1 MKVLNFGSLNIDYV
15 YRVDHILVKGETE
28 SSFSRNIFAGGKGL
42 NQSVALGR
50 AGVNVYHAG
59 CIGEDGRF
67 MVELLNEAGVD
78 TRFVKILTDSPSGH
92 TVIQNDK
99 EGDNC
104 ILLYGGANV
113 LVTKEQVDETLKEFS
128 AGDYLVLQ
136 NEISELPY
144 IIEKAHEKGMV
155 IVLNPAPMNENI
167 QRLELSYV
175 DYFIL
180 NEIEAAQLTS
190 RSSGTASE
198 PSEEELVRALRKEFP
213 SAKAVLTLGA
223 AGSVYF
229 DDSQTIRQGIYEVK
243 PVDTTAAGD
252 TFTGYFLAGITEGKP
267 IKEALDMAA
276 KASSITVTRPGAA
289 PSIPLRSELQEA

>member
-1 MKVLNFGSLNIDYV
+1 M
-15 YRVDHILVKGETE
+15 
-28 SSFSRNIFAGGKGL
+28 
-42 NQSVALGR
+42 ALGR

-78 TRFVKILTDSPSGH
+78 TRFVKVLTDSPSGH

-104 ILLYGGANV
+104 ILLFGGANIR
-113 LVTKEQVDETLKEFS
+113 VTKEQVDETLKEFD

-180 NEIEAAQLTS
+180 NEIEAAQLTAK
-190 RSSGTASE
+190 SSDITRQ
-198 PSEEELVRALRKEFP
+198 PDEEELVNALRKEFP
-213 SAKAVLTLGA
+213 SANTVLTLGA
-223 AGSVYF
+223 AGSVYI
-229 DDSQTIRQGIYEVK
+229 DEKETIRQGIYEVK

-252 TFTGYFLAGITEGKP
+252 TFTGYFLAGMTEGKP
-267 IKEALDMAA
+267 VKEALDMAA

-289 PSIPLRSELQEA
+289 PSIPLRSELR

>member
-15 YRVDHILVKGETE
+15 YKVDHILLKGETE
-28 SSFSRNIFAGGKGL
+28 SSSSRNIFAGGKGL

-50 AGVNVYHAG
+50 AGVPTWHAG

-67 MVELLNEAGVD
+67 MVALLNEAGVNSD
-78 TRFVKILTDSPSGH
+78 FVKILTESPSGH

-113 LVTKEQVDETLKEFS
+113 LVTKEQVDETLKNFE

-144 IIEKAHEKGMV
+144 IIERAHAIGMI

-167 QRLELSYV
+167 DRLNLSYV

-180 NEIEAAQLTS
+180 NEIEAGQLTGV
-190 RSSGTASE
+190 SSKNPDGKVN
-198 PSEEELVRALRKEFP
+198 EEGLIAGLREKFP
-213 SAKAVLTLGA
+213 AAKVVLTLGA

-229 DDSQTIRQGIYEVK
+229 DEKETVKQGIYPVK
-243 PVDTTAAGD
+243 AEDTTAAGD
-252 TFTGYFLAGITEGKP
+252 TFTGYFLAGITEGKTVA
-267 IKEALDMAA
+267 ESLDMAA

-289 PSIPLRSELQEA
+289 PSIPLRREVP

>member
-78 TRFVKILTDSPSGH
+78 TRFVKVLTDSPSGH

-104 ILLYGGANV
+104 ILLFGGANIR
-113 LVTKEQVDETLKEFS
+113 VTKEQVDETLKEFD

-180 NEIEAAQLTS
+180 NEIEAAQLTAK
-190 RSSGTASE
+190 SSDITRQ
-198 PSEEELVRALRKEFP
+198 PDEEELVNALRKEFP
-213 SAKAVLTLGA
+213 SAKTVLTLGA
-223 AGSVYF
+223 AGSVYI
-229 DDSQTIRQGIYEVK
+229 DDKDTIRQGIYEVK

-252 TFTGYFLAGITEGKP
+252 TFTGYFLAGMTEGKP
-267 IKEALDMAA
+267 VKEALDMAA

-289 PSIPLRSELQEA
+289 PSIPLRSELR

>member
-78 TRFVKILTDSPSGH
+78 TRFVKVLTDSPSGH

-104 ILLYGGANV
+104 ILLYGGANIR
-113 LVTKEQVDETLKEFS
+113 VTKEQVDETLKEFD

-180 NEIEAAQLTS
+180 NEIEAAQLTA
-190 RSSGTASE
+190 RSSDITRQ
-198 PSEEELVRALRKEFP
+198 PDEEELVNALRKEFP
-213 SAKAVLTLGA
+213 SAKTVLTLGA
-223 AGSVYF
+223 AGSVYI
-229 DDSQTIRQGIYEVK
+229 DNKETIRQGIYEVK

-252 TFTGYFLAGITEGKP
+252 TFTGYFLAGMTEGKP
-267 IKEALDMAA
+267 VKEALDMAA

-289 PSIPLRSELQEA
+289 PSIPLRSELR

>member
-78 TRFVKILTDSPSGH
+78 TRFVKVLTDSPSGH

-104 ILLYGGANV
+104 ILLFGGANIR
-113 LVTKEQVDETLKEFS
+113 VTKEQVDETLKEFD

-180 NEIEAAQLTS
+180 NEIEAAQLTA
-190 RSSGTASE
+190 RSSDITRQ
-198 PSEEELVRALRKEFP
+198 PDEEELVNALRKEFP
-213 SAKAVLTLGA
+213 SAKTVLTLGA
-223 AGSVYF
+223 SGSVYI
-229 DDSQTIRQGIYEVK
+229 DEKETIRQGIYEVK

-252 TFTGYFLAGITEGKP
+252 TFTGYFLAGMTEGKP
-267 IKEALDMAA
+267 VKEALDMAA

-289 PSIPLRSELQEA
+289 PSIPLRSELR

>member
-78 TRFVKILTDSPSGH
+78 TRFVKVLTDSPSGH

-104 ILLYGGANV
+104 ILLYGGANIR
-113 LVTKEQVDETLKEFS
+113 VTKEQVD
-128 AGDYLVLQ
+128 ALQ
-136 NEISELPY
+136 P
-144 IIEKAHEKGMV
+144 
-155 IVLNPAPMNENI
+155 
-167 QRLELSYV
+167 
-175 DYFIL
+175 
-180 NEIEAAQLTS
+180 
-190 RSSGTASE
+190 
-198 PSEEELVRALRKEFP
+198 
-213 SAKAVLTLGA
+213 
-223 AGSVYF
+223 
-229 DDSQTIRQGIYEVK
+229 
-243 PVDTTAAGD
+243 
-252 TFTGYFLAGITEGKP
+252 
-267 IKEALDMAA
+267 
-276 KASSITVTRPGAA
+276 
-289 PSIPLRSELQEA
+289 

>member
-1 MKVLNFGSLNIDYV
+1 MRVLNFGSLNIDYV

-50 AGVNVYHAG
+50 AGVNVFHAG

-78 TRFVKILTDSPSGH
+78 TRFIKVLTDSPSGH

-104 ILLYGGANV
+104 ILLYGGANIR
-113 LVTKEQVDETLKEFS
+113 VTKEQVDETLSEFI

-144 IIEKAHEKGMV
+144 IIEKASEKGMV

-167 QRLELSYV
+167 QRLELSHV

-180 NEIEAAQLTS
+180 NEIEAAQLTAG
-190 RSSGTASE
+190 SSDKPSSE
-198 PSEEELVRALRKEFP
+198 PGEAELVNALGKEFP
-213 SAKAVLTLGA
+213 SARIVLTLGA

-229 DDSQTIRQGIYEVK
+229 DGKEIIRQGIYEVK
-243 PVDTTAAGD
+243 AVDTTAAGD
-252 TFTGYFLAGITEGKP
+252 TFAGYFLAGITEGKP
-267 IKEALDMAA
+267 VKEALDMAA

-289 PSIPLRSELQEA
+289 PSIPLRNEL

>member
-78 TRFVKILTDSPSGH
+78 TRFVKVLTDSPSGH

-104 ILLYGGANV
+104 ILLYGGANIR
-113 LVTKEQVDETLKEFS
+113 VTKEQVDETLKEFD

-180 NEIEAAQLTS
+180 NEIEAAQLTAK
-190 RSSGTASE
+190 SSDITRQ
-198 PSEEELVRALRKEFP
+198 PDEEELVNALRKEFP
-213 SAKAVLTLGA
+213 SAKTVLTLGA
-223 AGSVYF
+223 AGSVYI
-229 DDSQTIRQGIYEVK
+229 DDKETIRQGIYEVK

-252 TFTGYFLAGITEGKP
+252 TFTGYFLAGMTEGKP
-267 IKEALDMAA
+267 VKEALDMAA

-289 PSIPLRSELQEA
+289 PSIPLRSELR

>member
-1 MKVLNFGSLNIDYV
+1 M
-15 YRVDHILVKGETE
+15 
-28 SSFSRNIFAGGKGL
+28 
-42 NQSVALGR
+42 ALGR

-78 TRFVKILTDSPSGH
+78 TRFVKVLTDSPSGH

-104 ILLYGGANV
+104 ILLYGGANIR
-113 LVTKEQVDETLKEFS
+113 VTKEQVDETLKEFD

-180 NEIEAAQLTS
+180 NEIEAAQLTA
-190 RSSGTASE
+190 RSSDITRQ
-198 PSEEELVRALRKEFP
+198 PDEEELVNALRKEFP
-213 SAKAVLTLGA
+213 SAKTVLTLGA
-223 AGSVYF
+223 AGSVYI
-229 DDSQTIRQGIYEVK
+229 DDKETIRQGIYEVK

-252 TFTGYFLAGITEGKP
+252 TFTGYFLAGMTEGKP
-267 IKEALDMAA
+267 VKEALDMAA

-289 PSIPLRSELQEA
+289 PSIPLRSELR

>member
-78 TRFVKILTDSPSGH
+78 TRFVKVLTDSPSGH

-104 ILLYGGANV
+104 ILLYGGANIR
-113 LVTKEQVDETLKEFS
+113 VTKEQVDETLKEFD

-180 NEIEAAQLTS
+180 NEIEAAQLTA
-190 RSSGTASE
+190 RSSDITRQ
-198 PSEEELVRALRKEFP
+198 PDEEELVNALRKEFP
-213 SAKAVLTLGA
+213 SAKTVLTLGA
-223 AGSVYF
+223 AGSVYI
-229 DDSQTIRQGIYEVK
+229 DDKDTIRQGIYEVK

-252 TFTGYFLAGITEGKP
+252 TFTGYFLAGMTEGKP
-267 IKEALDMAA
+267 VKEALDMAA

-289 PSIPLRSELQEA
+289 PSIPLRSELR

>member
-78 TRFVKILTDSPSGH
+78 TRFVKVLTDSPSGH

-104 ILLYGGANV
+104 ILLYGGANIR
-113 LVTKEQVDETLKEFS
+113 VTKEQVDETLKGFD

-180 NEIEAAQLTS
+180 NEIEAAQLTA
-190 RSSGTASE
+190 RSSDITRQ
-198 PSEEELVRALRKEFP
+198 PDEEELVNALRKEFP
-213 SAKAVLTLGA
+213 SAKTVLTLGA
-223 AGSVYF
+223 AGSVYI
-229 DDSQTIRQGIYEVK
+229 DDKETIRQGIYEVK

-252 TFTGYFLAGITEGKP
+252 TFTGYFLAGMTEGKP
-267 IKEALDMAA
+267 VKEALDMAA

-289 PSIPLRSELQEA
+289 PSIPLRSELR

>member
-78 TRFVKILTDSPSGH
+78 TRFVKVLTDSPSGH

-104 ILLYGGANV
+104 ILLYGGANIR
-113 LVTKEQVDETLKEFS
+113 VTKEQVDETLKEFD

-180 NEIEAAQLTS
+180 NEIEAAQLTA
-190 RSSGTASE
+190 RSSDITRQ
-198 PSEEELVRALRKEFP
+198 PDEEELVNALRKEFP
-213 SAKAVLTLGA
+213 SAKTVLTLGA
-223 AGSVYF
+223 AGSVYI
-229 DDSQTIRQGIYEVK
+229 DDKETIRQGIYEVK

-252 TFTGYFLAGITEGKP
+252 TFTGYFLAGMTEGKP
-267 IKEALDMAA
+267 VKEALDMAA

-289 PSIPLRSELQEA
+289 PSIPLRSELR

>member
-78 TRFVKILTDSPSGH
+78 TRFVKVLTDSPSGH

-104 ILLYGGANV
+104 ILLYGGANIR
-113 LVTKEQVDETLKEFS
+113 VTKEQVDETLKEFD

-175 DYFIL
+175 DCFIL
-180 NEIEAAQLTS
+180 NEIEAAQLTAK
-190 RSSGTASE
+190 SSDITRQ
-198 PSEEELVRALRKEFP
+198 PDEEELVNALRKEFP
-213 SAKAVLTLGA
+213 SAKTVLTLGA
-223 AGSVYF
+223 AGSVYI
-229 DDSQTIRQGIYEVK
+229 DDKETIRQGIYEVK

-252 TFTGYFLAGITEGKP
+252 TFTGYFLAGMTEGKP
-267 IKEALDMAA
+267 VKEALDMAA

-289 PSIPLRSELQEA
+289 PSIPLRSELR